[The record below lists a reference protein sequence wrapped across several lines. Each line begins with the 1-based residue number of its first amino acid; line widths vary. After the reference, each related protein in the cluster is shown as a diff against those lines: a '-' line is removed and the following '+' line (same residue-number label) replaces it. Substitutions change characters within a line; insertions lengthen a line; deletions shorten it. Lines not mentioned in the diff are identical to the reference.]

1 MALVKVLIAS
11 GSDLEAELRSTNL
24 WRKGGLERIAAITV
38 SDAMKAALEHGPSL
52 VLIAL
57 PALAEVEVLVRGL
70 RSDPRT
76 RATAIAI
83 LDRGFGREDQAALV
97 QAGANVILPV
107 PVDPFLWDRRLEELL
122 TVPARRD
129 ARIPVRLEDW
139 SRFLRES
146 QELEGLVI
154 NIGARGVLLESARP
168 FELGAKLG
176 LTFLLPGDPE
186 EVRVVGQVSRQAP
199 GEGGLYRCGVEFL
212 IYRGNARKRVADFV
226 EEAPR
231 RAGTPAAL
239 ALSVKGLSEG
249 GDWEEELRASELRKA
264 VILDSAL
271 DPIVTFD
278 HEGKIVEFNNA
289 ARRVFG
295 YSRDEVVGRE
305 VAEKMVPPALRDE
318 LRRRLRE
325 FVETGEDYGGLGRRV
340 EATAMRSDGTE
351 LPVEVAVFP
360 AYIKGRVL
368 LTAFL
373 RDLSE
378 RKVIEIERARVL
390 SALRE
395 SETRITR
402 ITEAIPGAVFQFR
415 VGPDGRAVFP
425 FVSRGA
431 SELVGIP
438 AGDLQAGFDV
448 WSLVHEDDRPRL
460 VRSIQTSARDLTPWN
475 EVFRVITRGG
485 TKWIRGE
492 SLPLRE
498 SDRATVWN
506 GIFFDVSEQ
515 KAAQEQLEH
524 LNQDLD
530 RRLLELREAEAELQ
544 RLARYDSLT
553 GLANRPFFLE
563 TLAEVLLRAERRKTR
578 VGLIFMDLDGF
589 KAVNDNLGHEAGD
602 QLLRTVAERIRRST
616 RRTDSVARIGGDEF
630 TVLVQDL
637 ERGDD
642 AALAAQGVL
651 DELVRPCTIG
661 DRVVPV
667 SASAGIAV
675 YPEDGRDGQSL
686 LRHADLAMYKAKQE
700 GKSTY
705 RFFTPAMGQ
714 RAQERML
721 LLSSLKRGLERG
733 EFAVRYQPVI
743 HRNGPP
749 VSLEALVRWEQ
760 PEIRRAHPR
769 PVPAD
774 RGGKRP
780 HPSPGRLR
788 PARGLPVRPVPGPAR
803 SARGREPLRAPV
815 PPARRGGARGERA
828 RGERPRSEPAR
839 DRGHGARGDDRG
851 RGGFGAPSPAARDRG
866 RAEPRRLRD
875 GLLVPGPP
883 ETLPLQP
890 DQDRPQLRARPAGR
904 PRQQSTRLGHDGDG
918 PRSRPR
924 GGGGGGRDAR
934 AARLPRGRG
943 LPRLPGILVLPAARA
958 RGGGPVPRQ
967 LPRLRRRRYGFGD
980 EPETRT

>member
-1 MALVKVLIAS
+1 MGTVKVLLVS
-11 GSDLEAELRSTNL
+11 PSDLQAELRSTSL
-24 WRKGGLERIAAITV
+24 WRKGGLERIAASTV
-38 SDAMKAALEHGPSL
+38 SDAMKAALEHRPGL

-57 PALAEVEVLVRGL
+57 PDLTEVEVLARGL

-83 LDRGFGREDQAALV
+83 LDCGFGPAGEATLV
-97 QAGANVILPV
+97 RAGVNVILPV

-129 ARIPVRLEDW
+129 ERIAVKLEDW

-146 QELEGLVI
+146 QQLEGAVI
-154 NIGARGVLLESARP
+154 NIGVRGVLLEAAWH

-176 LTFLLPGDPE
+176 LTFSLPGDPE
-186 EVRVVGQVSRQAP
+186 EVRVVGQVSRQA
-199 GEGGLYRCGVEFL
+199 GSEGGLYRCGVEFL
-212 IYRGNARKRVADFV
+212 IYRGNARKRIADFV
-226 EEAPR
+226 EAAPR
-231 RAGTPAAL
+231 RAGAPASAL
-239 ALSVKGLSEG
+239 ALSVKGLAEG
-249 GDWEEELRASELRKA
+249 GEWEEELRASELRKA

-305 VAEKMVPPALRDE
+305 VAEKIVPPSLRDE

-325 FVETGEDYGGLGRRV
+325 FVETGEAHGELGRRI
-340 EATAMRSDGTE
+340 EATAMRADGTE

-360 AYIKGRVL
+360 AYVKGRVL

-378 RKVIEIERARVL
+378 RKTIEVERARVL
-390 SALRE
+390 NALRE

-415 VGPDGRAVFP
+415 IGPDGRALFP

-431 SELVGIP
+431 SELVGVP
-438 AGDLQAGFDV
+438 PGDLQGGFDV
-448 WSLVHEDDRPRL
+448 WSLVHEEDRPRL
-460 VRSIQTSARDLTPWN
+460 VRSIQISARDLTPWN
-475 EVFRVITRGG
+475 EVFRVTTRGG
-485 TKWIRGE
+485 LKWIRGE
-492 SLPLRE
+492 SLPTRE

-515 KAAQEQLEH
+515 KAAQEQLER

-530 RRLLELREAEAELQ
+530 RRLVDLRQAEAELQ

-553 GLANRPFFLE
+553 SLANRPFFLE
-563 TLAEVLLRAERRKTR
+563 TLAQVLLRAERRKTR

-589 KAVNDNLGHEAGD
+589 KTVNDNLGHEAGD

-630 TVLVQDL
+630 TVLLQDL

-642 AALAAQGVL
+642 AALAAQSVL

-686 LRHADLAMYKAKQE
+686 LRHADLAMYRAKQE

-714 RAQERML
+714 RAHERML

-733 EFAVRYQPVI
+733 EFALRYQPVI
-743 HRNGPP
+743 RRSGPP
-749 VSLEALVRWEQ
+749 VTIEALVRWEH
-760 PEIRRAHPR
+760 PETGEITPDRFLQTAEESGLILPLGAFVLRAACRFAQSLGR
-769 PVPAD
+769 PD
-774 RGGKRP
+774 
-780 HPSPGRLR
+780 
-788 PARGLPVRPVPGPAR
+788 VRVAVNL
-803 SARGREPLRAPV
+803 SARQFLQPDAVALVESALQETGLAP
-815 PPARRGGARGERA
+815 ERL
-828 RGERPRSEPAR
+828 EIEVTEPAVMNEVEEAS
-839 DRGHGARGDDRG
+839 ARL
-851 RGGFGAPSPAARDRG
+851 
-866 RAEPRRLRD
+866 RRLREVGVELSLD
-875 GLLVPGPP
+875 DFGTGYSSLVHLKRFRFNRIKIDRSFVRDLPDDPDNAALVSAMMAMAQGLGLEVVAEGVETREQLAFLEAKGCRFFQGFLLCPP
-883 ETLPLQP
+883 LE
-890 DQDRPQLRARPAGR
+890 
-904 PRQQSTRLGHDGDG
+904 
-918 PRSRPR
+918 
-924 GGGGGGRDAR
+924 
-934 AARLPRGRG
+934 
-943 LPRLPGILVLPAARA
+943 PAAVEPFLA
-958 RGGGPVPRQ
+958 SYRG
-967 LPRLRRRRYGFGD
+967 F
-980 EPETRT
+980 